1 MNYYACLLVN
11 NPCYLA
17 GAALQPQGIVVH
29 STGANNPNLRRYV
42 QPAPGQRDGL
52 GGKSPEA
59 MLALLGKNEY
69 GNDWNRAITPAV
81 CVHGFVGKLAD
92 GTVATVQTLPFS
104 MRCWGCGSGS
114 KGSYN
119 RSHIQFEICEDG
131 MEDPAYLEAAWRE
144 AVSFCAH
151 LCSTYRIPV
160 SNIRS
165 HAESF
170 RDGYASNHGDPDHW
184 FKRFGRTMDA
194 FRADVAK
201 ELAGGSETAGKVQ
214 RRFGFSEETMAYL
227 QAYRYADALL
237 KKLSEQ

>member
-1 MNYYACLLVN
+1 MNYYACLLVK

-52 GGKSPEA
+52 GGKSRDAVQE
-59 MLALLGKNEY
+59 LLGKNEN
-69 GNDWNRAITPAV
+69 GNDWNRVITPAV

-119 RSHIQFEICEDG
+119 RSHIQFEI
-131 MEDPAYLEAAWRE
+131 
-144 AVSFCAH
+144 
-151 LCSTYRIPV
+151 
-160 SNIRS
+160 
-165 HAESF
+165 
-170 RDGYASNHGDPDHW
+170 
-184 FKRFGRTMDA
+184 
-194 FRADVAK
+194 
-201 ELAGGSETAGKVQ
+201 
-214 RRFGFSEETMAYL
+214 
-227 QAYRYADALL
+227 
-237 KKLSEQ
+237 